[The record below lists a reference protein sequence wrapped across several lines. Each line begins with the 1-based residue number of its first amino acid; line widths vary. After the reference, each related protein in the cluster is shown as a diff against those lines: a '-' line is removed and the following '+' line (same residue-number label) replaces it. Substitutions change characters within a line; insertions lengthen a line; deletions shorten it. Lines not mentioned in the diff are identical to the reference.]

1 MHLTSFFLSFS
12 LFQVNTY
19 WKRVLCCIL
28 RRLPLVIY
36 SFLNDMQLY
45 ARDKEKKKKETGYDQ
60 TMKIT
65 GVIFYQVSTFRALMA
80 PSSLLWSLSFT
91 PRVRSTGRSCSHLRP
106 LLKQVH
112 LFYSMYMHG
121 PNPLFIYS
129 RQRDAG
135 VMGQEVEG
143 RKEDKI
149 TFKPDT
155 NDRLSCWLISYF
167 EG

>member
-1 MHLTSFFLSFS
+1 MAAENLFLQVSFS
-12 LFQVNTY
+12 NF
-19 WKRVLCCIL
+19 
-28 RRLPLVIY
+28 
-36 SFLNDMQLY
+36 MQGI
-45 ARDKEKKKKETGYDQ
+45 RKKKKKETGYDQ

-91 PRVRSTGRSCSHLRP
+91 PRVRSTGQSCSHLRP

>member
-1 MHLTSFFLSFS
+1 MHLTIVSFFFFP
-12 LFQVNTY
+12 LFQVSTY

-28 RRLPLVIY
+28 WRLPLVIY
-36 SFLNDMQLY
+36 SFLNDIQLY
-45 ARDKEKKKKETGYDQ
+45 ARDKEEKKTGYDQ

-129 RQRDAG
+129 RWRDAG

>member
-19 WKRVLCCIL
+19 NTEPSFSIL

-36 SFLNDMQLY
+36 SFLNDIQLY
-45 ARDKEKKKKETGYDQ
+45 ARDKKKKKKETGYDQ

>member
-1 MHLTSFFLSFS
+1 
-12 LFQVNTY
+12 
-19 WKRVLCCIL
+19 
-28 RRLPLVIY
+28 
-36 SFLNDMQLY
+36 MQGI
-45 ARDKEKKKKETGYDQ
+45 RKKKKKETGYDQ

-155 NDRLSCWLISYF
+155 NDRLSC
-167 EG
+167 